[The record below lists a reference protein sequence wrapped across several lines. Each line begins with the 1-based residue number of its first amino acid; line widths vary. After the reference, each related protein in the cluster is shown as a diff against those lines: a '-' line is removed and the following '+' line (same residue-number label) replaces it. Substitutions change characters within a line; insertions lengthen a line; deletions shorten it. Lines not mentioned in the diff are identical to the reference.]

1 MRSIV
6 HISDLHFGD
15 EDRALVEA
23 LGRDVAEIRPTL
35 VAVSGELTQRARRRE
50 FLAARRFLEG
60 LGVPVII
67 VPGNHDI
74 PLFNPYRRF
83 VKPTRKFERYISSDL
98 TPLYADGELAVVGV
112 NSARSNV
119 LKEGRISHRQ
129 IDDIRRCLSQMGP
142 QALKVVVVHH
152 PLVPHPDDP
161 ARRMLGRGRELLE
174 VAQECGLDLVL
185 AGHTHLGYGDDAR
198 TSYETVER
206 SILVFQAG
214 TATSRSLRGG
224 ESNSYNL
231 ITADRP
237 RLCLTVRAWNGEH
250 FVPEFSMAYRRDD
263 HEWLRE
269 ETHDGRPAATLPP
282 QGASA

>member
-1 MRSIV
+1 MRRIV

-15 EDRALVEA
+15 EHPDLVAALSREIAA
-23 LGRDVAEIRPTL
+23 LDPAL

-50 FLAARRFLEG
+50 FLAARDFLRD
-60 LGVPVII
+60 LGVPTIV

-74 PLFNPYRRF
+74 PLYNPYRRF
-83 VKPTRKFERYISSDL
+83 FEPTRKFRRYISSDL
-98 TPLYADGELAVVGV
+98 EPLYADDELAVLGI

-119 LKEGRISHRQ
+119 VKEGRISHRQ
-129 IDDIRRCLSQMGP
+129 IESIRRYLSRLGP

-152 PLVPHPDDP
+152 PLVHHPDDP
-161 ARRMLGRGRELLE
+161 GRRLLGRGREFLE

-198 TSYETVER
+198 ASYETIER

-231 ITADRP
+231 VTTDWP
-237 RLCLTVRAWNGEH
+237 QLSLTVRAWNG
-250 FVPEFSMAYRRDD
+250 RRYSTELSIIYERRGN
-263 HEWLRE
+263 EWLHCHTFR
-269 ETHDGRPAATLPP
+269 DRPPGAT
-282 QGASA
+282 